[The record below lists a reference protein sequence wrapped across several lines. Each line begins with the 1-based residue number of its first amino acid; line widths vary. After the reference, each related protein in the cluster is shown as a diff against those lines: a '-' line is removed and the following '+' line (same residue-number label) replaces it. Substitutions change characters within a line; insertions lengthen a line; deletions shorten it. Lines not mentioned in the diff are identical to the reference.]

1 MIKLTDEEKD
11 TLSYNDVAYLI
22 LKDTNKKIKIQD
34 LFKEVIKAMDLP
46 EYTFEDDI
54 EEFFELIITD
64 KRLTMID
71 NGFVDLKINHST
83 KMIVDEDEDEDMLIE
98 NEEDI
103 EDDSSEEDKI
113 EHNKSKTAHN
123 SEPDVIEQVK
133 REHPSV
139 FICNRLTFL
148 IKTRYPIIWDT
159 SSVAEPYED
168 CLFIALDKGKNP
180 LINMNEAAKIS
191 LQINTDQVIQK
202 EIVEFLDGFRWKG
215 IICTPYRMAI
225 NGENR
230 FGFMFTLINDWL

>member
-46 EYTFEDDI
+46 ESTFENDI

-103 EDDSSEEDKI
+103 EEE
-113 EHNKSKTAHN
+113 N
-123 SEPDVIEQVK
+123 SED
-133 REHPSV
+133 
-139 FICNRLTFL
+139 N
-148 IKTRYPIIWDT
+148 
-159 SSVAEPYED
+159 
-168 CLFIALDKGKNP
+168 
-180 LINMNEAAKIS
+180 
-191 LQINTDQVIQK
+191 
-202 EIVEFLDGFRWKG
+202 
-215 IICTPYRMAI
+215 
-225 NGENR
+225 
-230 FGFMFTLINDWL
+230 

>member
-46 EYTFEDDI
+46 ASTFEDDI

-98 NEEDI
+98 NEEDLEEENSEDNYDDDSNP
-103 EDDSSEEDKI
+103 EDDTDNDLQDLVIIDED
-113 EHNKSKTAHN
+113 S
-123 SEPDVIEQVK
+123 D
-133 REHPSV
+133 
-139 FICNRLTFL
+139 
-148 IKTRYPIIWDT
+148 D
-159 SSVAEPYED
+159 
-168 CLFIALDKGKNP
+168 LDSD
-180 LINMNEAAKIS
+180 M
-191 LQINTDQVIQK
+191 
-202 EIVEFLDGFRWKG
+202 
-215 IICTPYRMAI
+215 M
-225 NGENR
+225 
-230 FGFMFTLINDWL
+230 

>member
-1 MIKLTDEEKD
+1 MVEERGFLMIKLTEEEKD

-103 EDDSSEEDKI
+103 EEENSEDNYDDDSNPEDDTD
-113 EHNKSKTAHN
+113 N
-123 SEPDVIEQVK
+123 DLQDLVI
-133 REHPSV
+133 
-139 FICNRLTFL
+139 I
-148 IKTRYPIIWDT
+148 D
-159 SSVAEPYED
+159 ED
-168 CLFIALDKGKNP
+168 SDDLDSD
-180 LINMNEAAKIS
+180 M
-191 LQINTDQVIQK
+191 
-202 EIVEFLDGFRWKG
+202 
-215 IICTPYRMAI
+215 M
-225 NGENR
+225 
-230 FGFMFTLINDWL
+230 

>member
-83 KMIVDEDEDEDMLIE
+83 KMIVDEDE
-98 NEEDI
+98 EE
-103 EDDSSEEDKI
+103 
-113 EHNKSKTAHN
+113 
-123 SEPDVIEQVK
+123 
-133 REHPSV
+133 
-139 FICNRLTFL
+139 
-148 IKTRYPIIWDT
+148 
-159 SSVAEPYED
+159 
-168 CLFIALDKGKNP
+168 
-180 LINMNEAAKIS
+180 
-191 LQINTDQVIQK
+191 
-202 EIVEFLDGFRWKG
+202 
-215 IICTPYRMAI
+215 
-225 NGENR
+225 
-230 FGFMFTLINDWL
+230 